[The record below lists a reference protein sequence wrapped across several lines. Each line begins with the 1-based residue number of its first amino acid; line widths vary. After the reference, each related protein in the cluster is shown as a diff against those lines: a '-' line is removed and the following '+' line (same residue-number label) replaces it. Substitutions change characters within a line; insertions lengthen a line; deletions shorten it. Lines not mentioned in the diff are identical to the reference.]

1 MIILIEKFLNKKI
14 YLFIQEG
21 VDLCAVTGK
30 NYVVVIPIWENNET
44 DIFCRDLAEPAASA
58 KGSVAIIY

>member
-21 VDLCAVTGK
+21 VGRCAVTGK
-30 NYVVVIPIWENNET
+30 NYLIVS
-44 DIFCRDLAEPAASA
+44 F
-58 KGSVAIIY
+58 SVEIQVLRL